1 MSRKYPLDG
10 LALQIK
16 AHWKE
21 HRPQMYR
28 ELEQEGRLDQS
39 LHEASERTGLA
50 FAQQVE
56 HGLEPPSAWEA
67 VRELWAFLPAESDEP
82 NLSPSQPPLPASTE
96 PMHELFPPEPDPAER
111 DLTPVWT
118 TTTVTWSSE

>member
-10 LALQIK
+10 LALEI
-16 AHWKE
+16 KE
-21 HRPQMYR
+21 HWRKYRPQMYR

-67 VRELWAFLPAESDEP
+67 VRELWAFLPTESDEP
-82 NLSPSQPPLPASTE
+82 SLPPPPAS
-96 PMHELFPPEPDPAER
+96 MQELFPAEPNPAER
-111 DLTPVWT
+111 DLTRIP
-118 TTTVTWSSE
+118 E